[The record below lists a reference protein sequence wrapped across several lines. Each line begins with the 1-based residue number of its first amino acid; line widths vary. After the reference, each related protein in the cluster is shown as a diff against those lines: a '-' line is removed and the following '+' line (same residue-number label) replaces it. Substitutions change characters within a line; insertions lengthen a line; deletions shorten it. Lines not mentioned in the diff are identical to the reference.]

1 MQAFG
6 IAQTYNFPFALHWPS
21 NSPIDVTQI
30 NNSSEHS
37 ERWKLAATLGVTFL
51 IAHYDRLN
59 IALAMPLIALEQG
72 WDSAQTATNGAVLM
86 GLFYAGFGVANIF
99 LSPLGQRVG
108 ARKSL
113 IVMLMLWS
121 LFTAMGAIASQVLV
135 LLMASRVLLGLSE
148 GIHPPMMNQLTNDWF
163 APSERSRA
171 NSTWISGL
179 FLSILTAPIVLVP
192 IMERFGWRAGF
203 YALAVGGLL
212 ISLPLVWLFVH
223 DKPTTHP
230 RVSPE
235 LARKLEAAA
244 HYESIADGSPWRL
257 LRRPSFA
264 LMMVAGII
272 NNMVALGI
280 ASWLPTYLAGLQG
293 VRYADLTYLAA
304 IPYAASVA
312 GLALWAVIGDKTN
325 RRSIVAGTGYLV
337 AGAIAVG
344 ALTAGNHNIVW
355 LAVAL
360 FSVAVFFVSAH
371 TASEFAIVQR
381 IVPRG
386 QIASGIG
393 LFNGF
398 TTMIGG
404 GFGPYVLGGI
414 IDGGAGIDDLAVLF
428 GLCTSITILLVM
440 VSRRVNY

>member
-6 IAQTYNFPFALHWPS
+6 IAHPYNYRIALNWCS
-21 NSPIDVTQI
+21 SRPIDATPI
-30 NNSSEHS
+30 NDLSGQS
-37 ERWKLAATLGVTFL
+37 ERWKLTATLAVTFL

-59 IALAMPLIALEQG
+59 IALAMPLIAVEQG

-86 GLFYAGFGVANIF
+86 GLFYAGFGIANIF

-113 IVMLMLWS
+113 IVMLVLWS
-121 LFTAMGAIASQVLV
+121 LFTAMGAVASQILV

-212 ISLPLVWLFVH
+212 ISLPLVLLYVH

-257 LRRPSFA
+257 LRQTSFA

-355 LAVAL
+355 LAVTL

-381 IVPRG
+381 I
-386 QIASGIG
+386 
-393 LFNGF
+393 

-414 IDGGAGIDDLAVLF
+414 IDGGAGVDDLAVLF
-428 GLCTSITILLVM
+428 GLCATITVLLVM
-440 VSRRVNY
+440 VSRRVSY

>member
-1 MQAFG
+1 
-6 IAQTYNFPFALHWPS
+6 
-21 NSPIDVTQI
+21 
-30 NNSSEHS
+30 
-37 ERWKLAATLGVTFL
+37 
-51 IAHYDRLN
+51 
-59 IALAMPLIALEQG
+59 MPLIAVEQG
-72 WDSAQTATNGAVLM
+72 WDSAQTATNGSLLM
-86 GLFYAGFGVANIF
+86 GLFYAGFGIANIF

-113 IVMLMLWS
+113 IAMLLLWS
-121 LFTAMGAIASQVLV
+121 LFTAMGAVASQILV

-171 NSTWISGL
+171 NSTWMAGL

-212 ISLPLVWLFVH
+212 VSLPLVLLYVH

-235 LARKLEAAA
+235 LAGKLEAAA
-244 HYESIADGSPWRL
+244 HYESTADGSPWRL
-257 LRRPSFA
+257 FRRPSFVL
-264 LMMVAGII
+264 LMAAGII
-272 NNMVALGI
+272 HNMVALGI

-304 IPYAASVA
+304 IPYAASIL

-325 RRSIVAGTGYLV
+325 RRSVVAGAGYV
-337 AGAIAVG
+337 IAGAIAVG
-344 ALTAGNHNIVW
+344 ALIAGNQNIVW
-355 LAVAL
+355 LAVAF
-360 FSVAVFFVSAH
+360 FSLAIFFVSAY

-386 QIASGIG
+386 QIASGVG

-414 IDGGAGIDDLAVLF
+414 IDGGAGIDDLVVLF
-428 GLCTSITILLVM
+428 SLCATISILLVM
-440 VSRRVNY
+440 VSRRVSY